1 MVKTEQLVNKGWPM
15 KKMFPCKVRE
25 IPGEQDGP
33 ILHFCVVS
41 QNTSDALHLTRL
53 GNQTNKYRKDHFIP
67 LILVVLFFSNVSIP
81 SISIQINGYS
91 GV

>member
-1 MVKTEQLVNKGWPM
+1 MANEENVSLQRKGNPERARWAY
-15 KKMFPCKVRE
+15 RAL
-25 IPGEQDGP
+25 
-33 ILHFCVVS
+33 LHS
-41 QNTSDALHLTRL
+41 QSLDALHLTRL
-53 GNQTNKYRKDHFIP
+53 GNQTNKYRKDHFIA

>member
-1 MVKTEQLVNKGWPM
+1 MANEENVSLQSKGNLKRARWA
-15 KKMFPCKVRE
+15 
-25 IPGEQDGP
+25 
-33 ILHFCVVS
+33 HFELLR

-53 GNQTNKYRKDHFIP
+53 GNQTNKYRKDHFIA
-67 LILVVLFFSNVSIP
+67 LILVALFFSNVSIP

>member
-1 MVKTEQLVNKGWPM
+1 MANEENVSLQRKGNPERARWAYLALL
-15 KKMFPCKVRE
+15 R
-25 IPGEQDGP
+25 
-33 ILHFCVVS
+33 S
-41 QNTSDALHLTRL
+41 QSLDALHLTRL
-53 GNQTNKYRKDHFIP
+53 GNQTNKYRKDHFIA